1 MSLKLVKI
9 NVNGLRDN
17 RKRELVF
24 NWLVSKKYDCICL
37 QETLC
42 TRVVINRWKGEWK
55 PQGGGASAWLC
66 GSSESKGVAILLS
79 KHFAF
84 DINFNFSDKTGRLL
98 TCEINT
104 ENVVF
109 HIFNIY
115 APDLCS
121 DRKQFFDSF
130 QNISYN
136 HEDDSIY
143 HYNIGLGD
151 FNCIL
156 DKKIHR
162 YHNRRTDDIG
172 KIELQN
178 LITRYDLY
186 DAWRKLSPNKKT
198 IFFSKGEFK
207 ITY

>member
-1 MSLKLVKI
+1 MSLKLVTI

-37 QETLC
+37 QETHC
-42 TRVVINRWKGEWK
+42 TGVNINRWEREWK
-55 PQGGGASAWLC
+55 TQGGGASAWLC

-104 ENVVF
+104 ENAVF

-115 APDLCS
+115 APNLCS
-121 DRKQFFDSF
+121 DR
-130 QNISYN
+130 N
-136 HEDDSIY
+136 
-143 HYNIGLGD
+143 
-151 FNCIL
+151 
-156 DKKIHR
+156 
-162 YHNRRTDDIG
+162 
-172 KIELQN
+172 
-178 LITRYDLY
+178 
-186 DAWRKLSPNKKT
+186 
-198 IFFSKGEFK
+198 FFSILFK
-207 ITY
+207 TFLTTMKMIVSIITILFWEILIVFSIKRLIDIPIDGRTT

>member
-1 MSLKLVKI
+1 MSLKLVTI

-37 QETLC
+37 QETHC
-42 TRVVINRWKGEWK
+42 TGVDINRWESEWK
-55 PQGGGASAWLC
+55 AQGGGTSAWLC
-66 GSSESKGVAILLS
+66 GSSESRGVAILLS
-79 KHFAF
+79 KHFSC

-104 ENVVF
+104 ENAVF

-115 APDLCS
+115 APNLCS

-143 HYNIGLGD
+143 HYNIVLGD

-156 DKKIHR
+156 DKK
-162 YHNRRTDDIG
+162 D
-172 KIELQN
+172 
-178 LITRYDLY
+178 
-186 DAWRKLSPNKKT
+186 
-198 IFFSKGEFK
+198 
-207 ITY
+207 

>member
-1 MSLKLVKI
+1 MELSCVTGFPTYPF

-37 QETLC
+37 QETHC
-42 TRVVINRWKGEWK
+42 TGVNINRWESEWK
-55 PQGGGASAWLC
+55 TQGGGASAWLC
-66 GSSESKGVAILLS
+66 GSSESKGVTILLS

-98 TCEINT
+98 ICEINT
-104 ENVVF
+104 ENAVF

-115 APDLCS
+115 APNLCS

-136 HEDDSIY
+136 HEDGKEYRFLFGLSFLHASYKSYLVIIFCSSILPMSSVRLLGYLSIY
-143 HYNIGLGD
+143 
-151 FNCIL
+151 FM
-156 DKKIHR
+156 
-162 YHNRRTDDIG
+162 
-172 KIELQN
+172 
-178 LITRYDLY
+178 
-186 DAWRKLSPNKKT
+186 
-198 IFFSKGEFK
+198 FK
-207 ITY
+207 WFM